1 MSLRQ
6 WFLEKVILKFKKNKG
21 LTTDIVS
28 GSSAITPEFEPQS
41 MKIGARRIIIATLIA
56 LVIAPVVYF
65 FPQIQKWVRATTW
78 QTATNLD
85 STGNV
90 GLYASAMLNN
100 DNLLSTVYYD
110 KTNTKV
116 KYGYRAT
123 GGTWTIEDIETL
135 AADYSGGMNSDANT
149 KFAIAKDPS
158 DNKMSVAYCEY
169 ASGGIAAWSELKIAH
184 RVGGG
189 AGNCGTSNNWQCAG
203 VGSSWTNACA
213 MRMVSLAFAT
223 TSTYPALSY
232 IEGTSLKIH
241 EKYDGTNWAETT
253 ILTDAGL
260 VYDQNQTVLKYLSNG
275 APIIFFV
282 QNSGGT
288 NYVKYTYR
296 STTTWAWSSPATI
309 YSEALGVSTDPY
321 TLSVV
326 ADAVTTDLFHISS
339 GLGANLKYA
348 TLSSSFVVANVT
360 TVDTGAFTWNSI
372 MLQSN
377 NYPAIGYY
385 NTSGDALKYAVYNGS
400 SWATETAGS
409 LMGKYVSAVANAST
423 AYPMMVSYDQTAMNA
438 VYLAQDNEPSAP
450 TTLYSST
457 TTAQTTSTNPIQIA
471 TSTPFFSAIFQDSD
485 VGDTSTKAQ
494 IQVTTATDGFA
505 TVNRWDSGATT
516 FSPSV
521 AIGARSPDFKYGL
534 FGASPTALSLG
545 DDGFVTSPDT
555 TYYWRIRFWDQ
566 NDLAGA
572 WSATNTF
579 TLLDRPAAPS
589 AFALHVP
596 FPYTTSA
603 NSATSTKNLSYPDN
617 ADSVVVTVS
626 TDGATYTPIA
636 TSTVV
641 RGAATDT
648 ITLPT
653 DAFAMSTHYYLR
665 AHYFNVLGESVRT
678 DETHLN
684 TFVEPVVTI
693 LSSTCNSVSATAI
706 DPGFPGDSYF
716 GFQYRDDV
724 SGEFTDFTTNTT
736 DRTVTGLVPG
746 GVYSVTLFLTP
757 VDRRG
762 NSSAPIYGQYTTS
775 SRLLACDPMVT
786 ANQTAVNAVRISWP
800 DLNSDDGV
808 YYVVR
813 NVTTNEQVTVQE
825 TAAHEYIFTDLET
838 GHTYNF
844 TVQSYNSAN
853 QTSGNAIPV
862 SFTPIASSYGPTETT
877 YDYPPTGNVKVYQN
891 GMPEG
896 YATSTDVLLDITS
909 TGAGWMQISNT
920 LDFTTAQWLTV
931 PSALIQKFPWKLT
944 SLAGATKGLRSVYV
958 KLLSKSGKLES
969 ILPIQS
975 INVDSS
981 GVIPPTFI
989 MPRDYDSVGATI
1001 LFSGTARPE
1010 SIIEV
1015 TTPNGQGGDTVLGT
1029 ATADATASGSWMFKS
1044 TVSLTEGMHLI
1055 YAVAKDKS
1063 GVSSV
1068 PAKITVYVNNSAV
1081 DMPQAPIVQ
1090 HPKSGS
1096 KLLPEALTTYGVA
1109 EPNVHIVIKNSM
1121 PTMQDID
1128 TITTDADASGKWSV
1142 TLPTIPSDGFHSY
1155 SYYAQ
1160 SRTGTLSSPT
1170 TVSFRVSLEP
1180 DILPIEVV
1188 PEPVLPVDIK
1198 PDPIKDPTLPIV
1210 PIIKP
1215 PLDTWKPPVNDTP
1228 TPIVLAPLSPIIST
1242 PPSDNGSSAAVGGG
1256 GAPTVPDT
1264 TPAAV
1269 VENKPFIPVETVS
1282 ELKKDATALFDSA
1295 AAIFRPTGENTS
1307 ASEIAQNVAVQTK
1320 AVAKQTVKTVKK
1332 TAEVARVVAETPEV
1346 QTANKAVVVPTAA
1359 AVGVASVTT
1368 AANVPQMILYLRFLF
1383 TQPFSL
1389 INRRRRKQWGMVY
1402 NAITKM
1408 PVDLAMVR
1416 LVDAATNRIVQ
1427 SRVTDRAGRYQFF
1440 AEAGK
1445 YKLEVAKDDY
1455 NFPPKY
1461 LLGKKEDGAIADL
1474 YVGAEIVLEKA
1485 GPISFNLPLDPIGVE
1500 KTMKQILKESTKKHL
1515 ASLLSMTGV
1524 IVTAVSFVITPTPV
1538 VGAFLAVHVGSF
1550 FLFRRLSI
1558 GKRPKGWGFVKDLF
1572 KKAPIERAVV
1582 RIFDTQYNK
1591 LLETQVT
1598 DDKGR
1603 YGFLVGKNEYY
1614 VMAEHVG
1621 HKKFVSQTIA
1631 IKDEKEGGI
1640 VGVDI
1645 ALTPENPDVSVAA
1658 PTAVQAQPPAP
1669 AQGASQYVA
1678 KNQLPTQ
1685 SPKDTGLL
1693 TEINFTKKEDDIVIP
1708 EKNNENVA
1716 TFSRV
1721 TLEMSKPIVAATK
1734 NSTSKLLSP
1743 VTSGSRDLIITGIE
1757 KEKIVT
1763 PKISSNGN
1771 FLDALDKK

>member
-6 WFLEKVILKFKKNKG
+6 WFLRNVFSKLKKNKG

-28 GSSAITPEFEPQS
+28 GSSTITPEFEAKS
-41 MKIGARRIIIATLIA
+41 MKLGARRIVIATILA
-56 LVIAPVVYF
+56 LAIAPVVYF

-85 STGNV
+85 STGDV
-90 GLYASAMLNN
+90 GLYGSAALNG
-100 DNLLSTVYYD
+100 DSLLSTVYYD

-123 GGTWTIEDIETL
+123 GGTWTIEDVDTL
-135 AADYSGGMNSDANT
+135 AADYAGGMNSDANT
-149 KFAIAKDPS
+149 KFGIAIDPA

-203 VGSSWTNACA
+203 VGSAWTNACA

-296 STTTWAWSSPATI
+296 STVTWAWSSPATI
-309 YSEALGVSTDPY
+309 YSEAIGVSTDPY

-348 TLSSSFVVANVT
+348 TLDSSFVVANST

-385 NTSGDALKYAVYNGS
+385 NNAGDALKYAAYNGT

-409 LMGKYVSAVANAST
+409 QMGRYVSAIANVST
-423 AYPMMVSYDQTAMNA
+423 SYPMMVSYDQTAMNA

-471 TSTPFFSAIFQDSD
+471 TSTPFFSAIFQDPD
-485 VGDTSTKAQ
+485 TGDSSTKAQ
-494 IQVTTATDGFA
+494 IQVTTATDGFI
-505 TVNRWDSGATT
+505 TVNKWDSGATT

-521 AIGARSPDFKYGL
+521 AIGARSTDFKYDQ
-534 FGASPTALSLG
+534 FGSAPTALSLG

-589 AFALHVP
+589 AFALHIP

-617 ADSVVVTVS
+617 ADSVVVTMS

-693 LSSTCNSVSATAI
+693 LSSTCNSVDATAI

-724 SGEFTDFTTNTT
+724 SGEYTDFTTNST

-746 GVYSVTLFLTP
+746 GVYSITLFLTP

-775 SRLLACDPMVT
+775 SRLLACDPTVS
-786 ANQTAVNAVRISWP
+786 ANQTAVNAVRVSWP
-800 DLNSDDGV
+800 DVNSDDGV
-808 YYVVR
+808 YYIVR
-813 NVTTNEQVTVQE
+813 NVTTNEQVTVLE
-825 TAAHEYIFTDLET
+825 TAPHEHIFTDLET
-838 GHTYNF
+838 GHDYNF
-844 TVQSYNSAN
+844 TVQSYNSID

-862 SFTPIASSYGPTETT
+862 SFKPIAASNGAPETA
-877 YDYPPTGNVKVYQN
+877 YDYPPTGNVKLYQS

-909 TGAGWMQISNT
+909 TGAGWMQISNS

-944 SLAGATKGLRSVYV
+944 TLAGASKAMRSVYV

-969 ILPIQS
+969 ILPIQT
-975 INVDSS
+975 INVDTS
-981 GVIPPTFI
+981 GIIPPTFI
-989 MPRDYDSVGATI
+989 MPRDYDSVGANI
-1001 LFSGTARPE
+1001 LFSGTARPD
-1010 SIIEV
+1010 SKIEI
-1015 TTPNGQGGDTVLGT
+1015 TTPNGEGGDISLGT
-1029 ATADATASGSWMFKS
+1029 TTADSTASGAWVLKS
-1044 TVSLTEGMHLI
+1044 TVSLTEGMHII
-1055 YAVAKDKS
+1055 YAIAKDAS
-1063 GVSSV
+1063 GASSV
-1068 PAKITVYVNNSAV
+1068 PAKVTVYVNNTAT
-1081 DMPQAPIVQ
+1081 DTPQAPIVQ
-1090 HPKSGS
+1090 HPKMGS

-1128 TITTDADASGKWSV
+1128 TVTTDADATGKWSV

-1160 SRTGTLSSPT
+1160 SRTGALSNPT

-1180 DILPIEVV
+1180 DIVPIEVV

-1210 PIIKP
+1210 PIIRP
-1215 PLDTWKPPVNDTP
+1215 PIDPWKPPVIDTP
-1228 TPIVLAPLSPIIST
+1228 KLVVLTPLTPVDSTVST
-1242 PPSDNGSSAAVGGG
+1242 PNSDSASSVVVGST
-1256 GAPTVPDT
+1256 GAPTTDVI
-1264 TPAAV
+1264 V

-1282 ELKKDATALFDSA
+1282 ELKKDASALFDSA
-1295 AAIFRPTGENTS
+1295 AAIFRPTNEQTTV
-1307 ASEIAQNVAVQTK
+1307 AEVAQNVAVQTK

-1408 PVDLAMVR
+1408 PIDLAMVR
-1416 LVDAATNRIVQ
+1416 LIDAATNRIVQ

-1445 YKLEVAKDDY
+1445 YKLEVAKADY

-1461 LLGKKEDGAIADL
+1461 LLGKKEDGAIVDL
-1474 YVGAEIVLEKA
+1474 YVGAEIILEKA
-1485 GPISFNLPLDPIGVE
+1485 GPISYNLPLDPIGVE
-1500 KTMKQILKESTKKHL
+1500 KTTKQILKESTKKHL
-1515 ASLLSMTGV
+1515 AALLSMTGV
-1524 IVTAVSFVITPTPV
+1524 IVTGVSFIVTPTPV
-1538 VGAFLAVHVGSF
+1538 VGAFLVVHVASY
-1550 FLFRRLSI
+1550 FLFRRLSM

-1572 KKAPIERAVV
+1572 KKAPVERAVI

-1621 HKKFVSQTIA
+1621 HKKFVSSTIA

-1645 ALTPENPDVSVAA
+1645 ALTPESPDASAAA
-1658 PTAVQAQPPAP
+1658 PVQTQSAAP
-1669 AQGASQYVA
+1669 EVVASQYVA
-1678 KNQLPTQ
+1678 KNSIPSAQ
-1685 SPKDTGLL
+1685 KNDTGLL
-1693 TEINFTKKEDDIVIP
+1693 AEINFSKKEPEIIIP
-1708 EKNNENVA
+1708 EKKSENVA
-1716 TFSRV
+1716 SFSRV
-1721 TLEMSKPIVAATK
+1721 TIEMSKPIVASSK
-1734 NSTSKLLSP
+1734 NISSKLLSP